1 MRLHSD
7 DTKHQV
13 WTITITKAKARLS
26 ELLLLANDKP
36 QYIGTKKTYVL
47 ITQEKWQEMNQPKE
61 PMGRW
66 LVDSMSGIGELE
78 LPSRDEP
85 EREIPFQ

>member
-1 MRLHSD
+1 MQFFTHHFA
-7 DTKHQV
+7 TKI
-13 WTITITKAKARLS
+13 WTITEAKARLS
-26 ELLLLANDKP
+26 ELLRLAVD

-47 ITQEKWQEMNQPKE
+47 VTREKWEEVTQPKVSV
-61 PMGRW
+61 GRYW
-66 LVDSMSGIGELE
+66 VDNMAGIGELE

>member
-1 MRLHSD
+1 MQFFTHHF
-7 DTKHQV
+7 TAKI
-13 WTITITKAKARLS
+13 WTITEAKARLS
-26 ELLLLANDKP
+26 ELLRLASESP

-47 ITQEKWQEMNQPKE
+47 VSREKWDEITQPNVSV
-61 PMGRW
+61 GRY
-66 LVDSMSGIGELE
+66 LVDAMAGVGELE